1 MDSGFAA
8 EGCGGAL
15 AGADKGA
22 AKPPGFRGFKRCRGF
37 RGKVGAVRRWRIGTS
52 NFGPIPTASR
62 SPFLRKGPAH
72 RGIFLLLQNLCRMM
86 TGREERNACREAAY
100 KLITRRVIHNP
111 LNPLNP
117 LNLLN
122 LLNLPADR
130 YLLQMSHYRHV
141 PRFFA
146 SLRMTVPGGKR
157 IADSR

>member
-1 MDSGFAA
+1 MGRRGRPRFRRF
-8 EGCGGAL
+8 
-15 AGADKGA
+15 KG
-22 AKPPGFRGFKRCRGF
+22 CRGF
-37 RGKVGAVRRWRIGTS
+37 RGGGGALSGANKRGRLCRPGFGGFKRFRGFRGEGGAVRRWRIGKS

-111 LNPLNP
+111 LNPLN
-117 LNLLN
+117 
-122 LLNLPADR
+122 LPADR
-130 YLLQMSHYRHV
+130 YLLEISHYRHV

-146 SLRMTVPGGKR
+146 SLRMTVSGVKAIP
-157 IADSR
+157 

>member
-1 MDSGFAA
+1 MPLFAA

-15 AGADKGA
+15 AGANKRGRRGR
-22 AKPPGFRGFKRCRGF
+22 PGFRGFRRCRGF

-100 KLITRRVIHNP
+100 KLITRSVIHNP

-122 LLNLPADR
+122 LPAVW

-146 SLRMTVPGGKR
+146 ALRMTVPGGKR